1 MADSQ
6 PSVLK
11 QRDLSPLRVQEMKP
25 EERAELMRRYGDFV
39 DHFRIGEVPEKPRNM
54 RKWVPGETTPR
65 E

>member
-1 MADSQ
+1 MAGSHKRA
-6 PSVLK
+6 LR

-39 DHFRIGEVPEKPRNM
+39 DHFRVGEVPEKPRNV
-54 RKWVPGETTPR
+54 RKWVPGEPAPT

>member
-1 MADSQ
+1 MTDSL
-6 PSVLK
+6 SYMLR

-39 DHFRIGEVPEKPRNM
+39 DHFRIGEEPEKPRNM
-54 RKWVPGETTPR
+54 RKWIPGETAPT